1 MTTMVKNIL
10 ATRANVWEQAKALID
25 AADAEGRAMT
35 ADEQRQFDEMSAD
48 LTRLDEQRQG
58 VEAAE
63 RSAKD
68 ADEALRSLGA
78 VQSEPESQR
87 ANADA
92 AVREFLRGERRHFD
106 TNEGLPP
113 VNFRDLT
120 KGSATAGGNTV
131 PTSFRN
137 QLLEHMIESSGVL
150 SAGPTI
156 LNTSSGEVI
165 EVPVTTAYS
174 SAALTAEATAIAE
187 SDPAFAKRQLG
198 AYGYKVLL
206 QVSNEL
212 VSDTAVDLLGFLAR
226 QAGRACGNALGA
238 DLVTGNG
245 TNKPAGIQGA
255 ATAGVTG
262 ATGVTGAFT
271 ADNLIDL
278 FFSVIAPYRNSRSTG
293 WLLKDSS
300 LGAIRKMKE
309 NGANGAYLWQPS
321 IQVGAPDTLLGKP
334 VFTDP
339 NVAAPAVGAKS
350 VIFGDFSAYFVRLAG
365 GVRFERSDEFAFNSD
380 LVTFRAVVR
389 GDGLM
394 ADTQGAVKAFQGGA
408 S

>member
-48 LTRLDEQRQG
+48 LTRLDEQRQS

-63 RSAKD
+63 RSARD

-78 VQSEPESQR
+78 VTPQADREV
-87 ANADA
+87 AGADA

-137 QLLEHMIESSGVL
+137 QLLEHMIESSGIL
-150 SAGPTI
+150 SAGATV
-156 LNTSSGEVI
+156 LNTASGESI
-165 EVPVTTAYS
+165 EIPVTTGHS
-174 SAALTAEATAIAE
+174 SAALTAEAAAISE
-187 SDPAFAKRQLG
+187 SDPAFAKRTLG
-198 AYGYKVLL
+198 AYKYGVVIQL
-206 QVSNEL
+206 SREL
-212 VSDTAVDLLGFLAR
+212 IDDTGVDLLGYLAR
-226 QAGRACGNALGA
+226 QAGRACGNALGT
-238 DLVTGNG
+238 DLVVGNASS
-245 TNKPAGIQGA
+245 KPSGIVQ
-255 ATAGVTG
+255 TASTGVTG
-262 ATGVTGAFT
+262 GTGVTGAFT

-278 FFSVIAPYRNSRSTG
+278 MFSVIAPYRNSRSCG
-293 WLLKDSS
+293 WIMKDTTLATVRKLKDTT
-300 LGAIRKMKE
+300 
-309 NGANGAYLWQPS
+309 NQYLWQPS
-321 IQVGAPDTLLGKP
+321 LQVGVPDTLLGKP

-339 NVAAPAVGAKS
+339 NVAAPALGAKS
-350 VIFGDFSAYFVRLAG
+350 VIFGDISAYFVRLAG
-365 GVRFERSDEFAFNSD
+365 GVRFERSDEFAFNAD
-380 LVTFRAVVR
+380 LVTFKAVVR
-389 GDGLM
+389 GDGIL
-394 ADTQGAVKAFQGGA
+394 ADQSGAVKVFVGGA